1 MKIRLLVIFTFVF
14 CVSSGN
20 AQKTPLEI
28 KYRAWDIHAL
38 RYYPFAQ
45 TADSLMKRVIDR
57 NPILEKKETLL
68 FYKKTGLNLTFNQQL
83 LTGEMDQSTASR
95 ILFYK
100 YILPPYKGWLNYARP
115 VRENA
120 PDLNLSL
127 FLSEDYSPE
136 NRQPESSTQS
146 IFRLIGTENV
156 KYYLDEWLGEAD
168 LLQERSNVLFLS
180 VKSPLA
186 KDALDIYRYFLS
198 SRTKKDGI
206 PVYEIVFF
214 SKKAT
219 EKAFEGYLYIAESD
233 LSLVQAVFTLNYSI
247 EKGSAKAVL
256 FTQTPA
262 QKETLLYLGD
272 DLKYS
277 LSVEQIRVQAS
288 KSGDS
293 IPSAF
298 RSPAQKEISG
308 LIEEAKRTKA
318 YSNVENAVSFLLTN
332 RIGIFQNRFEL
343 GPVSQMLSY
352 NFMEGLR
359 LRMGGFTSPELC
371 KFMTFGGYLAYGTS
385 DKQWKYAGD
394 IAYTP
399 SSSSRIKFT
408 YVNDLNIPGY
418 DLLKSK
424 RDLVFY
430 SLYQAKTTS
439 LSLQKIGQL
448 SYEKE
453 VLRRFSLKINAKY
466 GYDRPLGNVRYI
478 IENEG
483 VRKQLGPIVN
493 TEIGVLFR
501 FAPNEKYIRI
511 KDHRLVFRSPDIDFN
526 LEHRIGIKGIFG
538 SGYDYHITRTSLSK
552 SFDFPL
558 KTSALAVSLSAGKV
572 WNSLP
577 FPLLFIPAGN
587 QSYVFDSDDYN
598 LMRFHEF
605 VTDRFVAGNVDF
617 RLDWSPI
624 DWFFKKSKMET
635 HLGMK
640 TIYGPLSERNN
651 PQLHPELF
659 VFNSGIGAL
668 GEKPYAEANIGLA
681 NIFNFLRIDYVHR
694 LTYKQRGSLFF
705 SVGFRF

>member
-1 MKIRLLVIFTFVF
+1 M
-14 CVSSGN
+14 
-20 AQKTPLEI
+20 
-28 KYRAWDIHAL
+28 
-38 RYYPFAQ
+38 
-45 TADSLMKRVIDR
+45 
-57 NPILEKKETLL
+57 
-68 FYKKTGLNLTFNQQL
+68 
-83 LTGEMDQSTASR
+83 
-95 ILFYK
+95 
-100 YILPPYKGWLNYARP
+100 
-115 VRENA
+115 
-120 PDLNLSL
+120 
-127 FLSEDYSPE
+127 
-136 NRQPESSTQS
+136 
-146 IFRLIGTENV
+146 
-156 KYYLDEWLGEAD
+156 
-168 LLQERSNVLFLS
+168 
-180 VKSPLA
+180 
-186 KDALDIYRYFLS
+186 
-198 SRTKKDGI
+198 
-206 PVYEIVFF
+206 
-214 SKKAT
+214 
-219 EKAFEGYLYIAESD
+219 
-233 LSLVQAVFTLNYSI
+233 
-247 EKGSAKAVL
+247 
-256 FTQTPA
+256 
-262 QKETLLYLGD
+262 
-272 DLKYS
+272 
-277 LSVEQIRVQAS
+277 QAS

-293 IPSAF
+293 IPSNF

-352 NFMEGLR
+352 NFTEGLR